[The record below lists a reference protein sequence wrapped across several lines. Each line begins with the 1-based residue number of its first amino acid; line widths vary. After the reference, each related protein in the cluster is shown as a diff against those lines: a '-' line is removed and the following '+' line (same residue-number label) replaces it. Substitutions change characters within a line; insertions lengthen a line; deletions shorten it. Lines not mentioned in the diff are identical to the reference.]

1 MEETVMVDRQVV
13 VAKVALVEK
22 AVARIRAKRPASL
35 EQFLAEPDL
44 QDIVMF
50 NIVQALQGCIDLAAH
65 VVSDEGYGMAGSMN
79 EFFYLLEEQGVLP
92 ADLVERMVQAVG
104 FRNLCVHEY
113 ARLDLAKVHAIAA
126 SGLSDIEE
134 FIGLMLQRYS

>member
-1 MEETVMVDRQVV
+1 MVDRQIVI
-13 VAKVALVEK
+13 AKVALIEK

-35 EQFLAEPDL
+35 EQFMVEPDL

-50 NIVQALQGCIDLAAH
+50 NIIQALQGCIDLAAH

-92 ADLVERMVQAVG
+92 AGLVERMVLAVG

-113 ARLDLAKVHAIAA
+113 ARLDLAKVYAISV
-126 SGLSDIEE
+126 SGITDIEE
-134 FIGLMLQRYS
+134 FIGLMLQRYA

>member
-1 MEETVMVDRQVV
+1 MVDRQIVI
-13 VAKVALVEK
+13 AKAALIEK
-22 AVARIRAKRPASL
+22 SVSRIRAKRPASL

-50 NIVQALQGCIDLAAH
+50 NIIQALQGCIDLAAH

-92 ADLVERMVQAVG
+92 PDLVERMVLAVG

-113 ARLDLAKVHAIAA
+113 ARLDLAKVYEIAA
-126 SGLSDIEE
+126 SGIADIED
-134 FIGLMLQRYS
+134 FIGLMVQRYA

>member
-1 MEETVMVDRQVV
+1 MVDRQIVI
-13 VAKVALVEK
+13 AKVALIEK
-22 AVARIRAKRPASL
+22 AVARIRAKRPTGL
-35 EQFLAEPDL
+35 EQFMAEPDL

-50 NIVQALQGCIDLAAH
+50 NIIQALQGCIDLAAH

-92 ADLVERMVQAVG
+92 TDLVERMVLAVG

-113 ARLDLAKVHAIAA
+113 ARLDLPKVYEIAA
-126 SGLSDIEE
+126 TGIADIEE
-134 FIGLMLQRYS
+134 FIGLMVQRYA